1 MAQKVLQAESTPRAG
16 WFAGK
21 AWRVGVLLA
30 VGVAGVVKACAMP
43 RIPQNPAYHQFVD
56 VRTLLGVPNAFN
68 VLSNAAFAV
77 VGLAGLRLLV
87 RGGAQLQDRRERWPW
102 LVFFLGVALTSV
114 GSAWYHLNPSNDS
127 LVWDRLPMAIGFMG
141 LLTALICERI
151 DRRAG
156 LWLLV
161 PLVLLGLGSVLYWYF
176 TELAGA
182 GDLRPYYLVQFYPLV
197 AIPLILVLFP
207 SAYTGTA
214 AYAVALGGYLIAKV
228 VEVEDGPVLQL
239 GGLVSGH
246 TLKHLLAAA
255 GIGALVWML
264 EHRRALLR

>member
-30 VGVAGVVKACAMP
+30 AGVAGVVKACTMP

-56 VRTLLGVPNAFN
+56 ARTLLGVPNALN
-68 VLSNAAFAV
+68 VLSNVAFAV

-87 RGGAQLQDRRERWPW
+87 RGDAQLQDRRERWPW

-114 GSAWYHLNPSNDS
+114 GSAWYHLDPSNDS

-176 TELAGA
+176 TEGAGV

-197 AIPLILVLFP
+197 AIPLILALFP

-214 AYAVALGGYLIAKV
+214 AYVVALGGYLIAKV
-228 VEVEDGPVLQL
+228 VEVEDGPMLQL

-264 EHRRALLR
+264 EHRRALR